1 MTLLNWNFTIPNPA
15 VACIVY
21 AVQAAT
27 FNLTCSLAFL
37 QRYIAIVMPM
47 DPFDLQHPKA
57 P

>member
-15 VACIVY
+15 VARIVY